1 MKGPLLVTGKTFNNG
16 WNEFTLRYDP
26 VNTTLGGSVNG
37 VDLGAYAIAIPTPRY
52 IGFEGVG
59 ILDNFVVRNLQ

>member
-1 MKGPLLVTGKTFNNG
+1 MNGPLLATGETFNYA
-16 WNEFTLRYDP
+16 WNEFALNYDP
-26 VNTTLGGSVNG
+26 TSQTLGGSVNG
-37 VDLGAYAIAIPTPRY
+37 VDLGAYSLTLPTPKY